1 MSGGC
6 RLVYDMDK
14 ILEWGKKILP
24 SPAVLFFAH
33 IVSISNCLFAVIW
46 LFWLICVR
54 TKICD
59 FRLGPVFHFLTI
71 QYSKCFWNSFRHH
84 EKLFK
89 IVHVVSDVLFIKSYL

>member
-46 LFWLICVR
+46 LFWLMCQNWNMW
-54 TKICD
+54 
-59 FRLGPVFHFLTI
+59 FHNLDWVQF
-71 QYSKCFWNSFRHH
+71 
-84 EKLFK
+84 
-89 IVHVVSDVLFIKSYL
+89 FIF